1 MTPFIKS
8 GWILIREPS
17 QVRTSGH
24 FSDSYSALLHEWGE
38 GAVLRHRN
46 WNKESIQIMQ
56 RILLESAVAP
66 SMTRLKQNGVERIVS
81 NSVPRYFSEV

>member
-1 MTPFIKS
+1 MAISVTA
-8 GWILIREPS
+8 IRPC
-17 QVRTSGH
+17 
-24 FSDSYSALLHEWGE
+24 YHEWGE

-56 RILLESAVAP
+56 RILLECAVAP